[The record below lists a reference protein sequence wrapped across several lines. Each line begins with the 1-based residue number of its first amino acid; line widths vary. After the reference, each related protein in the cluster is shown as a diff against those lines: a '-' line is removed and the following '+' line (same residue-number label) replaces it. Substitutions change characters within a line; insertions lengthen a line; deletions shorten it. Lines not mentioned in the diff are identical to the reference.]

1 MCPYFFMKR
10 IYFKNRILELDG
22 VPLIMGILNVTP
34 DSFYDGGR
42 YFDRSRA
49 EERAFRLVEEGADLL
64 DIGGESTRP
73 GSDSVTPE
81 EEIRRVV
88 PLIEFLAGRIPI
100 PISIDTYKAEVA
112 RVSLQAGAEMIND
125 ISGLTFDPDLVSVVA
140 ESGVPVV
147 LMHTLG
153 RPQVMQENPVYRDLI
168 AEIKEFL
175 AGAIQKAERSGVRP
189 ENIIIDPGIGFGKTV
204 EHNLE
209 IINRLADFQALGKP
223 VMVGPSRKSF
233 VGKILDEPVDER
245 LEGTLA
251 AVAIAAW
258 NGAEII
264 RVHDVRAARKVVR
277 IVTAIKNVKREKLA
291 LSEVEG

>member
-1 MCPYFFMKR
+1 M
-10 IYFKNRILELDG
+10 G
-22 VPLIMGILNVTP
+22 VLNITP

-49 EERAFRLVEEGADLL
+49 EGQALRMVEEGAEIL

-73 GSDSVTPE
+73 GSAAVSPE
-81 EEIRRVV
+81 EEIQRVV
-88 PLIEFLAGRIPI
+88 PLIESLAGKISI
-100 PISIDTYKAEVA
+100 PISIDTYKAKVA
-112 RVSLQAGAEMIND
+112 RASLAAGAEMVND
-125 ISGLTFDPDLVSVVA
+125 ISGLTFDPELVSVVA

-153 RPQVMQENPVYRDLI
+153 RPQVMQENPVYRNLI

-175 AGAIQKAERSGVRP
+175 AGAIQKAERNGVRP

-209 IINRLADFQALGKP
+209 IINRLADFQDLSKP

-233 VGKILDEPVDER
+233 IGKILDEPAGER

-258 NGAEII
+258 NGADII
-264 RVHDVRAARKVVR
+264 RVHDVRETRKVVR
-277 IVTAIKNVKREKLA
+277 MVTAIKSVRSKK
-291 LSEVEG
+291 

>member
-1 MCPYFFMKR
+1 MKR
-10 IYFKNRILELDG
+10 ICFKNRILELGG

>member
-1 MCPYFFMKR
+1 MKR
-10 IYFKNRILELDG
+10 ICFKKRVWELEG
-22 VPLIMGILNVTP
+22 TPRIMGVLNITP

-42 YFDRSRA
+42 YSDRSRA
-49 EERAFRLVEEGADLL
+49 EGQALRMVEEGAEIL

-73 GSDSVTPE
+73 GSAAVSPE
-81 EEIRRVV
+81 EEIQRVV
-88 PLIEFLAGRIPI
+88 PLIESLAGKISI
-100 PISIDTYKAEVA
+100 PISIDTYKAKVA
-112 RVSLQAGAEMIND
+112 RASLAAGAEMVND
-125 ISGLTFDPDLVSVVA
+125 ISGLTFDPELVSVVA

-153 RPQVMQENPVYRDLI
+153 RPQVMQENPVYRNLI

-175 AGAIQKAERSGVRP
+175 AGAIQKAERNGVRP

-209 IINRLADFQALGKP
+209 IINRLADFQDLSKP

-233 VGKILDEPVDER
+233 IGKILDEPAGER

-258 NGAEII
+258 NGADII
-264 RVHDVRAARKVVR
+264 RVHDVRETRKVVR
-277 IVTAIKNVKREKLA
+277 MVTAIKSVRSK
-291 LSEVEG
+291 

>member
-1 MCPYFFMKR
+1 MKR
-10 IYFKNRILELDG
+10 IYFKNQVLELNG
-22 VPLIMGILNVTP
+22 VPRIMGILNVTP

-42 YFDRSRA
+42 YSDRSRA
-49 EERAFRLVEEGADLL
+49 REQALRMAEEGADIL

-73 GSDSVTPE
+73 GAEMVSPE
-81 EEIRRVV
+81 EEIQRVV
-88 PLIEFLAGRIPI
+88 PLIESLAGKISI
-100 PISIDTYKAEVA
+100 PISIDTYKAKVA
-112 RVSLQAGAEMIND
+112 RASLAAGAQMVND
-125 ISGLTFDPDLVSVVA
+125 ISGLTFDPELVSVAA

-168 AEIKEFL
+168 REIKESL
-175 AGAIQKAERSGVRP
+175 AGAIQKAERGGVRP
-189 ENIIIDPGIGFGKTV
+189 ENIIVDPGIGFGKTV

-209 IINRLADFQALGKP
+209 IIKRLADFQDLGKP
-223 VMVGPSRKSF
+223 VMIGPSRKSF
-233 VGKILDEPVDER
+233 LGRILDEPAGER

-264 RVHDVRAARKVVR
+264 RVHDVRETRKVVR
-277 IVTAIKNVKREKLA
+277 IVTAIKSVRSEK
-291 LSEVEG
+291 

>member
-1 MCPYFFMKR
+1 MKKIFFKSQV
-10 IYFKNRILELDG
+10 LELNG
-22 VPLIMGILNVTP
+22 VPRIMGILNVTP

-42 YFDRSRA
+42 YSDRSRA
-49 EERAFRLVEEGADLL
+49 REQALRMAEEGADIL

-73 GSDSVTPE
+73 GAEMVSPE
-81 EEIRRVV
+81 EEIQRVV
-88 PLIEFLAGRIPI
+88 PLIESLAGKISI
-100 PISIDTYKAEVA
+100 PISIDTYKAKVA
-112 RVSLQAGAEMIND
+112 RASLAAGAQMVND
-125 ISGLTFDPDLVSVVA
+125 ISGLTFDPELVSVAA

-168 AEIKEFL
+168 REIKEFL
-175 AGAIQKAERSGVRP
+175 AGAIQKAERGGVRP
-189 ENIIIDPGIGFGKTV
+189 ENIIVDPGIGFGKTV

-209 IINRLADFQALGKP
+209 IIKRLADFQDLGKP
-223 VMVGPSRKSF
+223 VMIGPSRKSF
-233 VGKILDEPVDER
+233 LGRILDEPAGER

-264 RVHDVRAARKVVR
+264 RVHDVRETRKVVR
-277 IVTAIKNVKREKLA
+277 IVTAIKYVKAGGEN
-291 LSEVEG
+291 

>member
-1 MCPYFFMKR
+1 MKHL
-10 IYFKNRILELDG
+10 IFKNRVLALNG
-22 VPLIMGILNVTP
+22 VPRLMGILNVTP

-42 YFDRSRA
+42 YSDRSRA
-49 EERAFRLVEEGADLL
+49 REQALRMADEGADIL

-73 GSDSVTPE
+73 GAETVSPE
-81 EEIRRVV
+81 EEIQRVV
-88 PLIEFLAGRIPI
+88 PLIESLAGKISI
-100 PISIDTYKAEVA
+100 PISIDTYKAKVA
-112 RVSLQAGAEMIND
+112 RAAIAAGAEMVND
-125 ISGLTFDPDLVSVVA
+125 ISGLTFDPEMVSVVA

-168 AEIKEFL
+168 REIKEFL
-175 AGAIQKAERSGVRP
+175 AGAIQKAERSGVRA
-189 ENIIIDPGIGFGKTV
+189 ENIIVDPGIGFGKTL

-209 IINRLADFQALGKP
+209 IINRLAEFQDLGKP
-223 VMVGPSRKSF
+223 VMIGPSRKSF
-233 VGKILDEPVDER
+233 IGRILDEPAGER

-264 RVHDVRAARKVVR
+264 RVHDVRETRKVVL
-277 IVTAIKNVKREKLA
+277 ITAAIKNVKSEK
-291 LSEVEG
+291 

>member
-10 IYFKNRILELDG
+10 ICFKNRILELDG

-42 YFDRSRA
+42 YFDRTRA

-153 RPQVMQENPVYRDLI
+153 RPQVMQGNPVYRNLI

-175 AGAIQKAERSGVRP
+175 AGAIQKAERNGIRP

-209 IINRLADFQALGKP
+209 IINRLADFQDLGKP

-233 VGKILDEPVDER
+233 LGKILDEPVDER

-251 AVAIAAW
+251 AVAITVW

-264 RVHDVRAARKVVR
+264 RVHDVREARKVVR

>member
-1 MCPYFFMKR
+1 MKR
-10 IYFKNRILELDG
+10 IFFKKRVLELEG
-22 VPLIMGILNVTP
+22 TPRIMGVLNITP

-49 EERAFRLVEEGADLL
+49 EGQALRMVEEGAEIL

-73 GSDSVTPE
+73 GSAAVSPE
-81 EEIRRVV
+81 EEIQRVV
-88 PLIEFLAGRIPI
+88 PLIESLAGKISI
-100 PISIDTYKAEVA
+100 PISIDTYKAKVA
-112 RVSLQAGAEMIND
+112 RASLAAGAEMVND
-125 ISGLTFDPDLVSVVA
+125 ISGLTFDPELVSVVA

-153 RPQVMQENPVYRDLI
+153 RPQVMQENPVYRNLI

-175 AGAIQKAERSGVRP
+175 AGAIQKAERNGVRP

-209 IINRLADFQALGKP
+209 IINRLADFQDLGKP

-233 VGKILDEPVDER
+233 IGKILDEPAGER

-258 NGAEII
+258 NGADII
-264 RVHDVRAARKVVR
+264 RVHDVRETRKVVR
-277 IVTAIKNVKREKLA
+277 MVTAIKSVRSKK
-291 LSEVEG
+291 

>member
-1 MCPYFFMKR
+1 MKHLIFR
-10 IYFKNRILELDG
+10 NQVLELNG
-22 VPLIMGILNVTP
+22 VPRIMGILNVTP

-153 RPQVMQENPVYRDLI
+153 RPQVMQGNPVYRNLI

-175 AGAIQKAERSGVRP
+175 AGAIQKAERSGIRP
-189 ENIIIDPGIGFGKTV
+189 ENIIVDPGIGFGKTV

-209 IINRLADFQALGKP
+209 IINRLADFQDLGKP

-233 VGKILDEPVDER
+233 LGKILDEPVDER

-251 AVAIAAW
+251 AVAITVW

-264 RVHDVRAARKVVR
+264 RVHDVREARKVVR
-277 IVTAIKNVKREKLA
+277 IVTAIKNVKREK
-291 LSEVEG
+291 